1 MKKVAI
7 KPKRPVQRVEA
18 IVINKDYD
26 IQKDKTL
33 SPKTPSTPI
42 IVTPTGS
49 VSKESIEVVV
59 TDDIEKFK
67 RNKTFRK
74 SLRLSFKR
82 PVSSAAQVLIIYFT
96 KIIIN
101 IYIKVFFFLALQVLS
116 LASEIFICTTSKL
129 LAELM

>member
-1 MKKVAI
+1 MVCFFFINSLKKVAI

-26 IQKDKTL
+26 SQKEKAL

-82 PVSSAAQVLIIYFT
+82 PVSSPAQV
-96 KIIIN
+96 
-101 IYIKVFFFLALQVLS
+101 
-116 LASEIFICTTSKL
+116 
-129 LAELM
+129 